1 MPTTDWNER
10 WARDLKRFRRRRRA
24 GKKDGHYGDHWGD
37 PSLSG
42 IRYLLY
48 RLRPG
53 NQSIGNLSKVVKNH
67 LQPYVKPDSVVLEIG
82 AGGGRWT
89 QYLIDAREVV
99 VAELNPQFFA
109 YLKKR
114 FKNDKAK
121 LRFYETSGYELN
133 GIDAESIDFVFSFG
147 TFVHIDPEG
156 IDQYLAAIQRVLKS
170 GANATLQYADRTKRY
185 FQGRDNWDG
194 FSDMNG
200 PKMEA
205 MLAARGFT
213 IVDHDQSLL
222 KHSNVVVFQR
232 P

>member
-10 WARDLKRFRRRRRA
+10 WARDLKRFRRRRKL

-42 IRYLLY
+42 VRYLLH

-53 NQSIGNLSKVVKNH
+53 SQSIGNLSKVVKNH

-89 QYLIDAREVV
+89 QYLIGAREVV
-99 VAELNPQFFA
+99 VAELNPQFFP
-109 YLKKR
+109 YLRKR
-114 FKNDKAK
+114 FKDDKHK

-133 GIDAESIDFVFSFG
+133 GIDSGSIDFVFSFG

-156 IDQYLAAIQRVLKS
+156 IDAYLAEIHRVLKP
-170 GANATLQYADRTKRY
+170 GGHATLQYADRTKPY
-185 FQGRDNWDG
+185 FNKRDNWDG

-213 IVDHDQSLL
+213 VRKHDQSLL

>member
-1 MPTTDWNER
+1 MPSTDWNER
-10 WARDLKRFRRRRRA
+10 WARDLKRFRRRRRR

-42 IRYLLY
+42 VRYLLH

-53 NQSIGNLSKVVKNH
+53 RQSIGNLSKVVKNH
-67 LQPYVKPDSVVLEIG
+67 LEPYVKPDSVVLEIG

-89 QYLIDAREVV
+89 QYLIGAREVV
-99 VAELNPQFFA
+99 VAELNPQFFR
-109 YLKKR
+109 YLRRR
-114 FKNDKAK
+114 FKPHKRK

-147 TFVHIDPEG
+147 TFVHIEPEG
-156 IDQYLAAIQRVLKS
+156 IDEYLGEIHRVLKP
-170 GANATLQYADRTKRY
+170 GGNATLQYADRTKPY
-185 FQGRDNWDG
+185 FKKRENWDG

-200 PKMEA
+200 AKMET

-213 IVDHDQSLL
+213 IVEHDQSLL

>member
-10 WARDLKRFRRRRRA
+10 WARDLERFRERRRR
-24 GKKDGHYGDHWGD
+24 GKRGGHYGDHWGD

-42 IRYLLY
+42 LRYLLH

-53 NQSIGNLSKVVKNH
+53 TRSIGNLSKVVRDH
-67 LQPYVKPDSVVLEIG
+67 LEPYVRPDSVVLEIG

-89 QYLIDAREVV
+89 QYLIAARKVV
-99 VAELNPQFFA
+99 VAELNPAFFG
-109 YLKKR
+109 YLRKR
-114 FKNDKAK
+114 FKRHEEK
-121 LRFYETSGYELN
+121 LRFYETSGYELD
-133 GIDAESIDFVFSFG
+133 GIDRESIDFVFSFG

-156 IDQYLAAIQRVLKS
+156 IDAYLGEIHRVLRP
-170 GANATLQYADRTKRY
+170 GGNATLQYADRTKPY
-185 FQGRDNWDG
+185 FQKRETWDG

-200 PKMEA
+200 PRMERL
-205 MLAARGFT
+205 LAARGFT
-213 IVDHDQSLL
+213 VVEHDESLL